1 MTSTFLVIGAS
12 TGLGAATAARLA
24 KHGRVVVAGRNPG
37 ADVRV
42 DLRDVA
48 DLARAAR
55 ELQALGPYHGVVCN
69 AGIQHRSD
77 VRTPGGLDETFA
89 VNHLAHFALIHHLV
103 PALAAGARVAFI
115 GSGTLDPDNRGA
127 RRFGFR
133 GARYTTAREVAMGA
147 GDPSA
152 TPAQRGRD
160 AYATSKLCNVLTAR
174 ALARRVPAAR
184 FSTFTFDPGLM
195 AGTNLARSYNA
206 VLRAFAATILH
217 VIARL
222 LPGGSSVGRSS
233 AALTWL
239 LTEGAIESGGYYD
252 FRRRRIDPLPAVA
265 TRDDWADD
273 LYATSLEL
281 AGLPRVALAG

>member
-12 TGLGAATAARLA
+12 TGLGAATAVRLA
-24 KHGRVVVAGRNPG
+24 TRGRVVVAGRHPG

-42 DLRDVA
+42 DLRDLA
-48 DLARAAR
+48 DLARAAQ
-55 ELQALGPYHGVVCN
+55 ELSARGPYQGVVCN
-69 AGIQHRSD
+69 AGIQHRGA
-77 VRTPGGLDETFA
+77 VRTPDGLDETFA
-89 VNHLAHFALIHHLV
+89 VNHLGHFALIHHLV

-147 GDPSA
+147 GDPTV

-160 AYATSKLCNVLTAR
+160 AYATSKLCNVLTVR
-174 ALARRVPAAR
+174 ALARRVAPAR

-195 AGTNLARSYNA
+195 AGTKLARNYN
-206 VLRAFAATILH
+206 VLMRALAATALH
-217 VIARL
+217 LVARL
-222 LPGGSSVGRSS
+222 LPGGSSVRRSS
-233 AALTWL
+233 AALTSL
-239 LTEGAIESGGYYD
+239 LTEGSIESGAYYD
-252 FRRRRIDPLPAVA
+252 FRRRRIEALPAVA

-281 AGLPRVALAG
+281 TGLSRVALAG